1 MKGPRSVTAMD
12 RHIGHRLRTCRMML
26 RLNQSELGE
35 AIGVTFQ
42 QLQKYEKGSNRV
54 SASTLQKLA
63 ATMEVPITYFFE
75 GVSSEKTQ
83 SDNFNKEWTEFLA
96 TSDGLALIRAFKRI
110 DSKDLRRAVVH
121 LVEQMGKPKY

>member
-1 MKGPRSVTAMD
+1 MKGPRSVTAID
-12 RHIGHRLRTCRMML
+12 RHIGHRLRACRMML
-26 RLNQSELGE
+26 RLNQSELGK

-63 ATMEVPITYFFE
+63 VTMEVPITYFFE
-75 GVSSEKTQ
+75 GVSSEKIQ
-83 SDNFNKEWTEFLA
+83 SNKEWTEFLA
-96 TSDGLALIRAFKRI
+96 TSEGLALIRAFKRI
-110 DSKDLRRAVVH
+110 DSKDLRQAVVH

>member
-1 MKGPRSVTAMD
+1 MKGPRSVTATD
-12 RHIGHRLRTCRMML
+12 RHIGHRLRACRMML
-26 RLNQSELGE
+26 RLNQSELGK

-54 SASTLQKLA
+54 SAGTLQKLA
-63 ATMEVPITYFFE
+63 VTMEVPITYFFE
-75 GVSSEKTQ
+75 GVSSEKIQ
-83 SDNFNKEWTEFLA
+83 SDNLEWTEFLA

>member
-1 MKGPRSVTAMD
+1 MKGPRSVTATD
-12 RHIGHRLRTCRMML
+12 RHIGHRLRACRMML
-26 RLNQSELGE
+26 RLNQSELGK

-63 ATMEVPITYFFE
+63 VTMEVPITYFFE
-75 GVSSEKTQ
+75 GVSSEKIQ
-83 SDNFNKEWTEFLA
+83 SNKEWTEFLA
-96 TSDGLALIRAFKRI
+96 TSEGLALIRAFKRI
-110 DSKDLRRAVVH
+110 DSKDLRQAVVH

>member
-1 MKGPRSVTAMD
+1 MKGPRSVTATD
-12 RHIGHRLRTCRMML
+12 RHIGHRLRACRMML
-26 RLNQSELGE
+26 RLNQSELGK

-63 ATMEVPITYFFE
+63 VTMEVPITYFFE
-75 GVSSEKTQ
+75 GVSSEKIQ
-83 SDNFNKEWTEFLA
+83 SDNLEWTEFLA

>member
-1 MKGPRSVTAMD
+1 MKGPRSVTAID
-12 RHIGHRLRTCRMML
+12 RHIGYRLRACRMML
-26 RLNQSELGE
+26 RLNQSELGK

-63 ATMEVPITYFFE
+63 VTMEVPITYFFE
-75 GVSSEKTQ
+75 GASSEKIQ
-83 SDNFNKEWTEFLA
+83 SNKEWTEFLA
-96 TSDGLALIRAFKRI
+96 TSEGLALIRAFKRI

>member
-1 MKGPRSVTAMD
+1 MKGPRSVTATD
-12 RHIGHRLRTCRMML
+12 RHIGHRLRACRMML
-26 RLNQSELGE
+26 RLNQSELGK

-63 ATMEVPITYFFE
+63 VTMEVPITYFFE
-75 GVSSEKTQ
+75 GVSSEKIQ
-83 SDNFNKEWTEFLA
+83 SDYLERTEFLA

-121 LVEQMGKPKY
+121 LVEQMCKPKY

>member
-1 MKGPRSVTAMD
+1 MKGPRSVTAID
-12 RHIGHRLRTCRMML
+12 RHIGHRLRACRMML
-26 RLNQSELGE
+26 RLNQSELGK

-54 SASTLQKLA
+54 SASTLQKLVV
-63 ATMEVPITYFFE
+63 TMEVPITYFFE
-75 GVSSEKTQ
+75 GVSSEKIQ
-83 SDNFNKEWTEFLA
+83 SNKEWTEFLA
-96 TSDGLALIRAFKRI
+96 TSEGLALIRAFKRI

>member
-75 GVSSEKTQ
+75 GVSSEKIQ
-83 SDNFNKEWTEFLA
+83 SNKEWTEFLA
-96 TSDGLALIRAFKRI
+96 TSEGLALIRAFKRI

>member
-1 MKGPRSVTAMD
+1 MKGPRSVTAID
-12 RHIGHRLRTCRMML
+12 RHIGHRLRACRMML
-26 RLNQSELGE
+26 RLNQSELGK

-63 ATMEVPITYFFE
+63 VTMEVPITYFFE
-75 GVSSEKTQ
+75 GVSSEKIQ
-83 SDNFNKEWTEFLA
+83 SNKEWTEFLA
-96 TSDGLALIRAFKRI
+96 TSEGLALIRAFKRI

>member
-1 MKGPRSVTAMD
+1 MKGPRSVTAID
-12 RHIGHRLRTCRMML
+12 RHIGHRLRACRMML
-26 RLNQSELGE
+26 RLNQSELGK

-63 ATMEVPITYFFE
+63 VTMEVPITYFFE
-75 GVSSEKTQ
+75 GVSSEKIQ
-83 SDNFNKEWTEFLA
+83 SNKEWTEFLA
-96 TSDGLALIRAFKRI
+96 TSEGLALIRAFKRI

-121 LVEQMGKPKY
+121 LVEQMGKPK

>member
-1 MKGPRSVTAMD
+1 MKGPRSVTAID
-12 RHIGHRLRTCRMML
+12 RHIGHRLRACRMML
-26 RLNQSELGE
+26 RLNQSELGK

-63 ATMEVPITYFFE
+63 VTMEVPITYFFE
-75 GVSSEKTQ
+75 GVSSEKIQ
-83 SDNFNKEWTEFLA
+83 SDNLEWTEFLA